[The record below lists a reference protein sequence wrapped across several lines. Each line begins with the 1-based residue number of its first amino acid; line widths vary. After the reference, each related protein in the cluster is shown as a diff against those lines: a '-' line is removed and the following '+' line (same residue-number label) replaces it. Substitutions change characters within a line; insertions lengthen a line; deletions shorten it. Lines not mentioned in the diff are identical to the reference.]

1 MKYRFFLLTMLFCL
15 SMADCKKDDGTIPVS
30 NALMT
35 HFAFKPGT
43 YWIYQ
48 DALTGAVD
56 SYWVSGTQAVT
67 TANQHGSAA
76 DLYIVSISIRNPSN
90 PDTSDYNIFLM
101 MLGGNQVTLHC
112 SAPFIQGS
120 TYQFSYPFT
129 NGQYPAYYE
138 ETRGIHSIYTNYT
151 LNGTFY
157 QNVAVAYD
165 CVTDSLVC
173 TNCPTYTDT
182 FFINENQGILRMK
195 FNLLTHPGDSLYVRD
210 WQLIRCNIVK

>member
-56 SYWVSGTQAVT
+56 SYWVWGDQATVNSGQYGRASASYAVT
-67 TANQHGSAA
+67 
-76 DLYIVSISIRNPSN
+76 
-90 PDTSDYNIFLM
+90 IFIGDFSKYDILTM
-101 MLGGNQVTLHC
+101 TLGGNQVFLQC
-112 SAPFIQGS
+112 SAPYIQPGVS
-120 TYQFSYPFT
+120 LFSYPFDT
-129 NGQYPAYYE
+129 GTYASGYD
-138 ETRGIHSIYTNYT
+138 TVGISSIYKNYT
-151 LNGTFY
+151 LNGSTY
-157 QNVAVAYD
+157 QNVAVTYN
-165 CVTDSLVC
+165 CFTDSLVY
-173 TNCPTYTDT
+173 NNIPTFSDT
-182 FFINENQGILRMK
+182 FFINDNQGILRMK
-195 FNLLTHPGDSLYVRD
+195 FNLLNHPGDSLYVRD